1 MNIGEEKAAI
11 NIKYNVTSGYI
22 WVWDYHRLF
31 LNLLYAFVHVLIFSI
46 WTYSTCGIGKRKA
59 FISLKEKNFKG
70 SKSCLPKQKATPGP
84 DFSCFYSI
92 ALPSRA
98 PSSQATG
105 SGYSLC
111 LSLQRPMFS
120 LLISLLLSAYL
131 FHSPLSLD

>member
-1 MNIGEEKAAI
+1 MDIQYLWNREK
-11 NIKYNVTSGYI
+11 K
-22 WVWDYHRLF
+22 
-31 LNLLYAFVHVLIFSI
+31 SI
-46 WTYSTCGIGKRKA
+46 YFFKRKTN
-59 FISLKEKNFKG
+59 LKG

-84 DFSCFYSI
+84 DFRCFYSI

-98 PSSQATG
+98 PSSQATV

-120 LLISLLLSAYL
+120 LLISLLLFAYL